1 MSLSRVCRRDG
12 NDEQTRRIHFI
23 PPASPSSQAESTR
36 SRTDALTE
44 RRIREQRKSA
54 NSDGPFGFLPDSKQK
69 FHDGAFLAITGRW
82 QHFLYGGG
90 SFRPRPAI
98 ACCAHAGRDTFRTAR

>member
-1 MSLSRVCRRDG
+1 MQCAARRARAG
-12 NDEQTRRIHFI
+12 PE
-23 PPASPSSQAESTR
+23 SPSSQAESTR

-69 FHDGAFLAITGRW
+69 FHDGAFSRLPADGSTFCTAQDRFGLVPQLRAVLTQGAILSEQLVGCI
-82 QHFLYGGG
+82 L
-90 SFRPRPAI
+90 
-98 ACCAHAGRDTFRTAR
+98 D